1 MSLVNLSV
9 APLGDPQH
17 TALVNGA
24 ETDLERRP
32 NS

>member
-1 MSLVNLSV
+1 MTLVDLPA

-17 TALVNGA
+17 TVLVNGA